1 VNGSGPVAPAS
12 PSRPASPARIEV
24 LRLGHRPA
32 RDKRVTTHVCLTARA
47 LGAAGVRIAEEDAE
61 VVRSV
66 AAVAKRFGGEFS
78 VACGTGWKTPIKQW
92 QAAGGQVVHL
102 TMYGTPLREA
112 VPAVLANP
120 GPVLVVVGAEKVPA
134 ELYQLADHNVAVGS
148 QPHSEVAALALLL
161 DRLRGGA
168 WEHDAFAGGEIE
180 VVPTARGK
188 RVKDLG
194 SGVGDRAVADAD
206 R

>member
-1 VNGSGPVAPAS
+1 MN
-12 PSRPASPARIEV
+12 IEV

-32 RDKRVTTHVCLTARA
+32 RDKRITTHVCLTARA
-47 LGAAGVRIAEEDAE
+47 LGARGVRIAEEDAE

-66 AAVAKRFGGEFS
+66 AGVAKRFGGAFT
-78 VACGTGWKTPIKQW
+78 VASGTGWKAPIRAW
-92 QAAGGQVVHL
+92 REGGGQVVHL

-112 VPAVLANP
+112 VPGIVRD
-120 GPVLVVVGAEKVPA
+120 GRPVLVVVGAEKVPA

-168 WEHDAFAGGEIE
+168 WEGDAFPGGEIE
-180 VVPTARGK
+180 VIPTARGK
-188 RVKDLG
+188 RVAALDPPAG
-194 SGVGDRAVADAD
+194 TNRSGPPAKPDSHL
-206 R
+206 